1 MKKILA
7 LILAMS
13 LLLMCCACVSQTP
26 DNNSST
32 PNNSTNST
40 PSDDTSS
47 DDNSSDDNSS
57 EESQLGSVVVDGFV
71 LEEELEEEGKE
82 EKQEVVPQTLNT
94 KWYGNATVTSSKS
107 DAEAKKLR
115 DSILNAKNTD
125 EIYEIKGKKYYV
137 SPNGDDEN
145 DGLSEKTA
153 VRTLNAHIFTM
164 NKIKS
169 GDAVLFERGGLWRV
183 TSTFVCREGVTYGA
197 YGKGDT
203 KPAFYGSAKNYADP
217 DDWIPS
223 NLENVWKLTVAD
235 ADVGQVVFNHGEL
248 IGVKKLNGLIA
259 LEENG
264 DYYFNSKEDTLYVY
278 YKDEN
283 PGKVFDDIE
292 VALKLSLFTLNVK
305 NVTIDNL
312 CIKYVGAFGV
322 DMGRNPHNT
331 TITNCEMGFIGGSL
345 QSGNLRYG
353 NAIQAWN
360 GTENFTV
367 ANNWIYQV
375 YDAGITWQGDYSWEA
390 ESGDVYKNIT
400 FENNLVEYCTYS
412 FEFWHANGGDPNLSP
427 ATVENFKLV
436 NNISRFAGYGWG
448 IQRPDSTG
456 CHICV
461 FQHLFPTAKNNAITG
476 NIFDLSWGYMV
487 NWRGD
492 SRSNNGDWTIRDNAW
507 YHTKNMANNGLIY
520 CTWLNTTNQSQLEYA
535 VSIFDTNPAKVE
547 WIS

>member
-40 PSDDTSS
+40 PSDDTPSDDISS
-47 DDNSSDDNSS
+47 DDNST
-57 EESQLGSVVVDGFV
+57 EESKAGSLVVDGFI
-71 LEEELEEEGKE
+71 LTEDIEEGE
-82 EKQEVVPQTLNT
+82 GGDKQEVVPETLNT

-137 SPNGDDEN
+137 SPNGNDEN
-145 DGLSEKTA
+145 DGLSEKTP

-183 TSTFVCREGVTYGA
+183 TSTFICREGVTYGA

-203 KPAFYGSAKNYADP
+203 KPAFYGSAKNYANP
-217 DDWIPS
+217 DYWIPS

-235 ADVGQVVFNHGEL
+235 TDIGQIVFNHGEL

-292 VALKLSLFTLNVK
+292 VALKLSLFTFLKKIN
-305 NVTIDNL
+305 
-312 CIKYVGAFGV
+312 
-322 DMGRNPHNT
+322 
-331 TITNCEMGFIGGSL
+331 
-345 QSGNLRYG
+345 
-353 NAIQAWN
+353 
-360 GTENFTV
+360 
-367 ANNWIYQV
+367 
-375 YDAGITWQGDYSWEA
+375 
-390 ESGDVYKNIT
+390 
-400 FENNLVEYCTYS
+400 
-412 FEFWHANGGDPNLSP
+412 
-427 ATVENFKLV
+427 
-436 NNISRFAGYGWG
+436 
-448 IQRPDSTG
+448 
-456 CHICV
+456 
-461 FQHLFPTAKNNAITG
+461 
-476 NIFDLSWGYMV
+476 
-487 NWRGD
+487 
-492 SRSNNGDWTIRDNAW
+492 
-507 YHTKNMANNGLIY
+507 
-520 CTWLNTTNQSQLEYA
+520 
-535 VSIFDTNPAKVE
+535 
-547 WIS
+547 